1 MDDRKITLRELVDA
15 VGEFARSD
23 DEVVAT
29 VAHLFDS
36 GRVRLGGGLADAT
49 IGLADVRTA
58 PRAAAARA

>member
-1 MDDRKITLRELVDA
+1 MDDRKITLLELVDA

-29 VAHLFDS
+29 VTHLVES
-36 GRVRLGGGLADAT
+36 GRVRLGGALAGAT
-49 IGLADVRTA
+49 IALVGVPPA